1 MAVIKVFEHEKLT
14 IHPDDLERSITPDQF
29 EKLCQF
35 NDRNDNKYFTVIRNG
50 IKFSQYVGVI
60 RIGNLTIEILPKAD
74 KQVLRNKS
82 DFESTSK
89 TWQSVLLKMLAISG
103 ELELETVS
111 EASLRKRTNLL
122 DLYFEIYLSELDKLL
137 RRGLSKKYRSNSA
150 NVKALKGRLE
160 FAGHI
165 RQNLVHRER
174 FFTTHQHYDHEHLL
188 NQILLRG
195 LQILS
200 TITNGAHLHDKIKK
214 LQFYFPEIRQ
224 QTITRA
230 SFDKVR
236 LTRKTN
242 DHEKALR
249 IAKMIILNYSPDI
262 SKGDENMLALLFD
275 MNKLWEKYIY
285 KKLKAMEKPGLRVL
299 YHAQDLFWESK
310 KIYPDIVIEMLN
322 SRTNEDNT
330 QEAYWEPFI
339 IDTKWK
345 LIDVNKPSDDDLKQ
359 MYVYNMYWDSPKCLL
374 LYPSYGETKDSEFG
388 TYHKGRP
395 SGSHCKIGFVGVL
408 DEEGKLNPLI
418 ADETLKKMGIDL
430 SSNDPLL
437 DL

>member
-160 FAGHI
+160 FAAHI
-165 RQNLVHRER
+165 RQNLVHSER
-174 FFTTHQHYDHEHLL
+174 FFTTHQHFDHDHLL

-200 TITNGAHLHDKIKK
+200 TIADSTHLQDKIKK
-214 LQFYFPEIRQ
+214 LLFYFPEISQ
-224 QTITRA
+224 QPINCA
-230 SFDKVR
+230 SFDNIR
-236 LTRKTN
+236 LTRKTK
-242 DHEKALR
+242 DYEKALR
-249 IAKMIILNYSPDI
+249 IAKMLILNYSPDI
-262 SKGDENMLALLFD
+262 SKGDENLLALLFD

-285 KKLKAMEKPGLRVL
+285 KKMKSLENEAFTVS
-299 YHAQDLFWESK
+299 YQDTDLFWENK
-310 KIYPDIVIEMLN
+310 RIYPDIVIKQYNHDL
-322 SRTNEDNT
+322 RPDD
-330 QEAYWEPFI
+330 APPGAWETTI

-345 LIDVNKPSDDDLKQ
+345 LIEANKPSDDDLKQ
-359 MYVYNMYWDSPKCLL
+359 MYVYNMYWNSPKSIL
-374 LYPSYGETKDSEFG
+374 LYPQYGKAVDSDFG
-388 TYHKGRP
+388 KFHKGKD
-395 SGSHCKIGFVGVL
+395 GINQCKIAFVNVL
-408 DEEGKLNPLI
+408 DAYGSLNQEI
-418 ADETLKKMGIDL
+418 AKEILQKINPK
-430 SSNDPLL
+430 
-437 DL
+437 